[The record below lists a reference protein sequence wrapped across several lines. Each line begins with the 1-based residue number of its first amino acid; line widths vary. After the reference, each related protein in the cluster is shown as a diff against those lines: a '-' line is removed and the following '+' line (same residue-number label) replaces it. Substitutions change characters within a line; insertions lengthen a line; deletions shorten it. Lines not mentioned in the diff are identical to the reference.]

1 MADNAVP
8 ATPVH
13 DPDPHE
19 MISLPAAVTEHRAM
33 LADSVADFAARGT
46 DIARVR
52 RLRGTAGEYDR
63 KVWKQMAE
71 LGWLGI
77 LVPESHGGLGLGLTE
92 MAIVAK
98 GLARALTPEPLA
110 ASAVLA
116 ATALIAGDNEAL
128 RQKELPRLVSGEMLP
143 ALAWQ
148 EEAGALDTGAGRTR
162 AVAFEGG
169 FKLSG
174 VKRFIPGAAQADA
187 FLVSASADSG
197 LVLLWLPRDAAGAR
211 LELEPLADG
220 RSFGQLT
227 LDDALVAKAQ
237 VVAAGAGAREAL
249 ARAFD
254 HGAAIA
260 GAELAG
266 VMERALEMT
275 LEYLKTRVQFG
286 KPIGAFQALQHRAV
300 DLHIHKELAGAVLDE
315 ALAGLDRGPD
325 PAVRAQLASR
335 IKARCADAAL
345 KITREAIQLHGAIG
359 FTDEYDAG
367 LYLKR
372 ALTLAAWLGHPSWH
386 RRRYASLTVG
396 VKAEVGRRKSEGN
409 GGVS

>member
-1 MADNAVP
+1 M
-8 ATPVH
+8 TR
-13 DPDPHE
+13 
-19 MISLPAAVTEHRAM
+19 AAPGTEHRRM
-33 LADSVADFAARGT
+33 LAESVADFATRGT

-52 RLRGTAGEYDR
+52 RLRGTPGEYDR
-63 KVWKQMAE
+63 AVWKNMAE

-77 LVPESHGGLGLGLTE
+77 LVPEQYGGLGLGLTE

-116 ATALIAGDNEAL
+116 ATALIAGENETL
-128 RQKELPRLVSGEMLP
+128 KQEELPRLVSGEMLP

-148 EEAGALDTGAGRTR
+148 EDAGALDTGAARTR

-169 FKLSG
+169 YKLSG

-187 FLVSASADSG
+187 FLVSARADSG
-197 LVLLWLPRDAAGAR
+197 PVLLWLPRGTTGTQ

-220 RSFGQLT
+220 RSFGT
-227 LDDALVAKAQ
+227 LKLNDALVPKAQ
-237 VVAAGAGAREAL
+237 VVAAGGAAQEAL

-275 LEYLKTRVQFG
+275 LDYLRTRVQFG

-300 DLHIHKELAGAVLDE
+300 DLHIHKEVAGAALDE
-315 ALAGLDRGPD
+315 TLARLDSGPD
-325 PAVRAQLASR
+325 AAARAAAASR

-345 KITREAIQLHGAIG
+345 KITRETIQLHGAIG

-372 ALTLAAWLGHPSWH
+372 ALTLSAWLGHAAWH
-386 RRRYASLTVG
+386 RRRYASLTAG
-396 VKAEVGRRKSEGN
+396 VKAEGS